1 MLYRIIRGNI
11 FQLKPI
17 IDYDGDRD
25 QLGNAEQF
33 YLELH
38 TLKGYKLRIDAM
50 VLRLDFKVT
59 LDRIKPA
66 IEMYINT
73 CENLM
78 ENEDLKIFLR
88 FVLHT
93 GNFLNSV
100 SLCSDFLFE
109 PHHTKMCLQG
119 FLTR

>member
-1 MLYRIIRGNI
+1 MRNNVRYKEL

-17 IDYDGDRD
+17 LDYDGERD
-25 QLGNAEQF
+25 LLGNAEDF

-38 TLKGYKLRIDAM
+38 SLTGYKLRIDAM
-50 VLRLDFKVT
+50 VLRLDYKLTV
-59 LDRIKPA
+59 DRIKPA
-66 IEMYINT
+66 LEMYINT
-73 CENLM
+73 CENLI

-100 SLCSDFLFE
+100 SHCFSA
-109 PHHTKMCLQG
+109 
-119 FLTR
+119 R